1 MKKLLICILLIVSL
15 SCCLLAFGCNGEETK
30 HVYELDS
37 DYETALQHFG
47 VYQMTCSI
55 CGESI
60 SIKPTD
66 LFAKANSDIGDESY
80 DKLFVEYRSTLYSKG
95 QELARRLKLYTDDSD
110 FSDDRQGLTSFLK
123 AYMPEL
129 VVDLINLCSDPKV
142 CVDDKIHVLLST
154 SDNLKQDLSVILY
167 NKFYKIKVTPSL
179 MGDYS
184 SNSKLVRIT
193 NNID

>member
-1 MKKLLICILLIVSL
+1 MKKLLVCILLIVSL
-15 SCCLLAFGCNGEETK
+15 SCCLLAFGCNGEEIK
-30 HVYELDS
+30 HAYELDS

-55 CGESI
+55 CGETI
-60 SIKPTD
+60 SIKSTD

-80 DKLFVEYRSTLYSKG
+80 DKLFVEYRSALYSKG

-110 FSDDRQGLTSFLK
+110 FSDDKQGLTSFLK
-123 AYMPEL
+123 TYMPEL
-129 VVDLINLCSDPKV
+129 VVDLLNIGSDPKV
-142 CVDDKIHVLLST
+142 CTDDKIHVFLST
-154 SDNLKQDLSVILY
+154 SDNLKQNLSVILY

-193 NNID
+193 KNID